1 MTCAI
6 PRRGPCQLDCKF
18 IHCLQQQYL
27 KEFAMRLHDQYRQTY
42 RPGQVLTLPHW
53 IRRIWGWL

>member
-1 MTCAI
+1 
-6 PRRGPCQLDCKF
+6 
-18 IHCLQQQYL
+18 LQQQYL